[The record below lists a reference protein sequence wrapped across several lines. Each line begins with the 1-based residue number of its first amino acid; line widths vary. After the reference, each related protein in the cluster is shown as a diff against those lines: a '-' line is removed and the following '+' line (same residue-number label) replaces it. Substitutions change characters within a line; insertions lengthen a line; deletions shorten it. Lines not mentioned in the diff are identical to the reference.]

1 MLNYQVY
8 RNNSNSPWV
17 IFLHGIGGSIATW
30 KRQIDA
36 FQNYNILLIDLPGH
50 GKSECKCDVTV
61 KSVNDSIKEVM
72 DHLHISKADFVSL
85 SLGTLVALHFAIK
98 YPKRVKTIVLGGS
111 ILNIEGFYKFLMKI
125 TCAIKRIVPY
135 RLLFNILAKIMLPK
149 KNHKVSRKIFIR
161 ESLKLNRKTFLQWL
175 NYITEIMHP
184 DNIMK
189 KIKALKIK
197 MFFISGD
204 EDVCFLSGTKKISD
218 VLTQSEMHIIE
229 KCGHVCSIEK
239 ASEFNTECLR
249 FLNTK
254 PALA

>member
-8 RNNSNSPWV
+8 RNHSNSPWV
-17 IFLHGIGGSIATW
+17 VFLHGIGGSIATW
-30 KRQIDA
+30 KKQIDA
-36 FQNYNILLIDLPGH
+36 FKDYNILLLDLPGH
-50 GKSECKCDVTV
+50 GKSETETNITV

-85 SLGTLVALHFAIK
+85 SLGTLVAFHFAIK

-125 TCAIKRIVPY
+125 TYKVKRIIPY
-135 RLLFNILAKIMLPK
+135 RLLFNILAKIMMPK
-149 KNHKVSRKIFIR
+149 KNHELSRKIFIR
-161 ESLKLNRKTFLQWL
+161 ESIKLNRQTFLSWL
-175 NYITEIMHP
+175 NYIKEIMNPEH
-184 DNIMK
+184 IMNK
-189 KIKALKIK
+189 LKSLKIK

-204 EDVCFLSGTKKISD
+204 EDVCFLSGTKKVSD
-218 VLTQSEMHIIE
+218 ALQHADMHVIK

-239 ASEFNTECLR
+239 AAEFNTQCLK
-249 FLNTK
+249 FLGT

>member
-1 MLNYQVY
+1 MLNYQVC

-30 KRQIDA
+30 KKQIDA
-36 FQNYNILLIDLPGH
+36 FKNYNILLLDLPGH
-50 GKSECKCDVTV
+50 GKSETKEDITV

-72 DHLHISKADFVSL
+72 DHLHISKADFVAL

-111 ILNIEGFYKFLMKI
+111 ILNIEGFYKFLMKL
-125 TCAIKRIVPY
+125 TCAVKRMIPY
-135 RLLFNILAKIMLPK
+135 RLLFNILAKILLPK
-149 KNHKVSRKIFIR
+149 KNHKLSRKIFIR
-161 ESLKLNRKTFLQWL
+161 ESQKLNRKTFLAWL
-175 NYITEIMHP
+175 NYIKEIMHP
-184 DNIMK
+184 ENIMNK
-189 KIKALKIK
+189 LKSLKIK

-204 EDVCFLSGTKKISD
+204 EDICFLSGTKKVSD
-218 VLTQSEMHIIE
+218 ALTQSEIHIIE

-249 FLNTK
+249 FLNAK